1 MHDTTRRLL
10 TVLRELQIDGL
21 LQEVYAFAA
30 PDNVEATDDPPPLE
44 AAVYAWAS
52 AGYPDDAQ
60 SSPILSEIAA
70 ERGRQIAKGYDA
82 AHDDQHT
89 DGELATA
96 AGLIALGDYDLITDD
111 GPGDVLA
118 AVVLDKHADIRER
131 RLIIA
136 AALLVAEVER
146 LDRASTP
153 AAPA

>member
-1 MHDTTRRLL
+1 VRLRTRLEEEGRLVVRL
-10 TVLRELQIDGL
+10 MDEADKAADQTIRRNERDALRAEVERLSRLSGVLAEVATERE
-21 LQEVYAFAA
+21 
-30 PDNVEATDDPPPLE
+30 
-44 AAVYAWAS
+44 
-52 AGYPDDAQ
+52 
-60 SSPILSEIAA
+60 
-70 ERGRQIAKGYDA
+70 RQVAKGYDA